1 MFACLLF
8 GDSLALGAG
17 AAVNTDLAH
26 PCDVQAAT
34 GAGSRA
40 IARWVL
46 PPRRYDTVILSLG
59 SNDDLGEA
67 KAATR
72 RAVISAAM
80 ASVRARMPGARVI
93 WLLPYDRRRAYV
105 VRSVAMTFGDEVLD
119 LARFP
124 SRDRLHPIDYRALAR
139 ALLR

>member
-17 AAVNTDLAH
+17 AAVITHFAH
-26 PCDVQAAT
+26 PCDVRAAT

-40 IARWVL
+40 MARWVL
-46 PPRRYDTVILSLG
+46 PPRRYDTAILSLG

-67 KAATR
+67 TAATR
-72 RAVISAAM
+72 WAAVAAET
-80 ASVRARMPGARVI
+80 ASVRNRMPSARVI
-93 WLLPYDRRRAYV
+93 WLLPYDRSRAYV
-105 VRSVAMTFGDEVLD
+105 VRRVAASFGDEVLD

-124 SRDRLHPIDYRALAR
+124 SRDRLHPSDYGALTR